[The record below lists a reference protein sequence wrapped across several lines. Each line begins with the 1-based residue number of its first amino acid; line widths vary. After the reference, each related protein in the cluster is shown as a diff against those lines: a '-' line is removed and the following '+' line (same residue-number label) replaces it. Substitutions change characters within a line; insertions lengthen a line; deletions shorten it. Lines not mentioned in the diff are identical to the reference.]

1 MTEVGI
7 RKILRPPV
15 QNPGQGGSLPT
26 PRREVPF
33 QDEYQG
39 NVELASGGDD
49 YAIVCAAD
57 DGAALAEAAI
67 ACGVPAA
74 VAGDFRAEPGL
85 DLISMLAHDPATR
98 NMGFDE
104 YQGNVALGSK
114 VRHVLGNARPAF
126 RPGGRGDLRIISRP
140 QAGLSDMDGVPAI
153 AITQKFSSGCREHL
167 IDQEPRHA
175 RSDSRCR
182 AIARLRSAMFRLRS
196 MSSRTSSTCSAA

>member
-39 NVELASGGDD
+39 NV
-49 YAIVCAAD
+49 
-57 DGAALAEAAI
+57 
-67 ACGVPAA
+67 
-74 VAGDFRAEPGL
+74 
-85 DLISMLAHDPATR
+85 
-98 NMGFDE
+98 
-104 YQGNVALGSK
+104 ALGSK
-114 VRHVLGNARPAF
+114 VRHVLGNDRPAF

-153 AITQKFSSGCREHL
+153 VITQKFSSGCREHL